1 MSMWEEYQ
9 AAAQAAKTASR
20 QAGRIGATDVDRHR
34 AYAAKQ
40 EMLRLEGEYR
50 KSAQLNA
57 VIPAEIQQQLAD
69 RLLATIR
76 QELKDLLPHPLRG
89 LTENFTDGE
98 APLAAMLDA
107 QGQAYWGPGDGGDS
121 EGDYAFKLSAT
132 ENMDGNGDP
141 YDPPQFTVNVLG
153 GTAQTLGGTPYVYDD
168 EELSNVEEG
177 WHIYVVYE
185 NLEPAPSFTEYGEWR
200 PGIKASSKTDMADY
214 TAPRDLV
221 FEIGRISKE
230 YSGNVRQ
237 GHKGNIV
244 MPAISNVVDIQTQ
257 LP

>member
-1 MSMWEEYQ
+1 MSNDLSSL
-9 AAAQAAKTASR
+9 KASINI
-20 QAGRIGATDVDRHR
+20 A
-34 AYAAKQ
+34 
-40 EMLRLEGEYR
+40 
-50 KSAQLNA
+50 LNA
-57 VIPAEIQQQLAD
+57 ISQVEADVSVLKAQVEEIDGDYPCMIPCI
-69 RLLATIR
+69 
-76 QELKDLLPHPLRG
+76 PS
-89 LTENFTDGE
+89 
-98 APLAAMLDA
+98 
-107 QGQAYWGPGDGGDS
+107 GGDT
-121 EGDYAFKLSAT
+121 EGDYAFKITAT
-132 ENMDGNGDP
+132 EELDGNGDP
-141 YDPPQFTVNVLG
+141 YDPPKFTVKVLG

-168 EELSNVEEG
+168 EELSDVEEG

-200 PGIKASSKTDMADY
+200 PGIKASSETDMADY